1 MPHFQFEEINL
12 MCIYNI
18 TSRYLL
24 IDELGR
30 MVNHLMDDES
40 ELRALSNSVIGKL
53 SQMTD
58 AQFAE
63 LKPSLIS
70 DFDEQ
75 EE

>member
-12 MCIYNI
+12 MCICNI
-18 TSRYLL
+18 TSRYVL

-30 MVNHLMDDES
+30 LVNHLMDDES
-40 ELRALSNSVIGKL
+40 ELRTLSNSVIGKL
-53 SQMTD
+53 TNMTD
-58 AQFAE
+58 AQFEE